1 MKKIITICF
10 AIFLG
15 SLGCLKAEQLLGVNI
30 TYRNIGIN
38 KFEIMY
44 KVFTDKYFQ
53 GKLDTAIFKP
63 ITFKIISGNATVTN
77 YPLLFKIDS
86 INTGC
91 INNIKMNPIYFYI
104 DTVDLN
110 LSKYSSI
117 ISSGNCRTYFTCKY
131 PERFRGLKNM
141 SASSYFSYAFINI
154 CNSNS
159 NTSAKNN
166 SDPFI
171 NLCCNQP
178 YFNNYSTKDETNF
191 DSLSY
196 SFIQPFK
203 DFNSKISFSS
213 GYSVNEQLDVYWP
226 VGYDRLS
233 GSNPK
238 VNPPIGFFIDSS
250 TGDLAFT
257 PTVCNAQYSI
267 ASETIEHQ
275 KNGSKYLEVG
285 GFLNDFVL
293 KVNECPDNNP
303 PLLFGPYKY
312 EVEAGKQL
320 CFQITSDD
328 KPFIPPP
335 PAKTAPPDTVRLTW
349 NRGIFGATFTILDP
363 KTRLQNGKFCWT
375 SKVSQASDI
384 PYIFTVT
391 AKDNSCPT
399 NGFIVRTYSIKLNKP
414 VNYISNSNP
423 QNIIISPNPSPNGE
437 LNISSN
443 NFKFSEIALFD
454 ISGKL
459 LANWN
464 FEQTCNFSK
473 DLSYLAYGIYY
484 IKCKNGSEVFN
495 FKWIRE

>member
-30 TYRNIGIN
+30 TYRNIGSN

-63 ITFKIISGNATVTN
+63 ITFKIISGNATLTN

-91 INNIKMNPIYFYI
+91 INN
-104 DTVDLN
+104 
-110 LSKYSSI
+110 
-117 ISSGNCRTYFTCKY
+117 
-131 PERFRGLKNM
+131 
-141 SASSYFSYAFINI
+141 
-154 CNSNS
+154 
-159 NTSAKNN
+159 
-166 SDPFI
+166 
-171 NLCCNQP
+171 QP
-178 YFNNYSTKDETNF
+178 YFNNYSTTDETNF

-196 SFIQPFK
+196 SFVQPFK

-285 GFLNDFVL
+285 GFLNDFV
-293 KVNECPDNNP
+293 
-303 PLLFGPYKY
+303 F
-312 EVEAGKQL
+312 A
-320 CFQITSDD
+320 FFHI
-328 KPFIPPP
+328 
-335 PAKTAPPDTVRLTW
+335 
-349 NRGIFGATFTILDP
+349 TIL
-363 KTRLQNGKFCWT
+363 
-375 SKVSQASDI
+375 
-384 PYIFTVT
+384 FT
-391 AKDNSCPT
+391 AHGFN
-399 NGFIVRTYSIKLNKP
+399 NNFLIFIV
-414 VNYISNSNP
+414 
-423 QNIIISPNPSPNGE
+423 
-437 LNISSN
+437 
-443 NFKFSEIALFD
+443 
-454 ISGKL
+454 
-459 LANWN
+459 
-464 FEQTCNFSK
+464 
-473 DLSYLAYGIYY
+473 
-484 IKCKNGSEVFN
+484 
-495 FKWIRE
+495 